1 MAAPPA
7 QQAGSIRGL
16 VMDADFDVPMAAV
29 EVRLVSAESNQATK
43 SDAQGVYTFPEV
55 SPGSYNLIFSKE
67 GYLRTLKTDVLVLA
81 GQVTDTPVSMENEFS
96 DMEGFVVT
104 DMLGG
109 MAGSEQALLQ
119 LRFDSPALLDTIG
132 SDLMSRSGASDAAS
146 ALRLVSGASVA
157 DGKTAVIRG
166 LPDRYV
172 SSQMNGVRLP
182 SADED
187 KRSVELDQFPSAIIE
202 SVQVSKTFTP
212 DQQGDASGGAVNV
225 ELKGLP
231 TEPVL
236 QFGLQSGHNTQ
247 VTNNGKYL
255 SYEGGGVNTW
265 GFDDGG
271 RDIQFENL
279 GGNWDGAAGVSSASA
294 PLDYKLQGAFGDR
307 AEYEDNIFLGG
318 FLSFFYERDSS
329 FSDNG
334 VDDSYWV
341 TEPGGPLVPESKQ
354 GTPGP
359 NPQQSDFKTA
369 LFDITRAAQSV
380 QWGGLASIGVEGEYN
395 SVQLSYLYSHTA
407 EDKAILAEDTRG
419 KAYYFPGYDLNDPM
433 APGNVAGT
441 TDAAPYLRSQTLVYT
456 ERTAGT
462 LQLSGDHTIPIG
474 GNKGGDSFH
483 FLDPKLEWTLSQ
495 SGADLDQPDKRQ
507 FGSQWTPGSFSPG
520 APPFIPPS
528 TNDPFYRPLNPAANF
543 NLGNFQR
550 IWKTIEEDS
559 DQYAVDLKLPYE
571 RSNGAEGYLKFG
583 VFDDRVKRG
592 FDQETF
598 SNFGDSGSSGTLG
611 WDQFWTDVFPS
622 ENHPIFASATDVD
635 YKGKQNLSAWYGMAD
650 FPVTETT
657 KLVGGVRFEDTE
669 ISTVNTP
676 EADAV
681 WYPPGSSTPVT
692 LGPGDGNVDFQQQD
706 MLPSLALIH
715 EWTDSITLR
724 LSYAETVARQTFKE
738 LTPILQQ
745 EFLGGPV
752 FIGRPDL
759 RMSNL
764 ENYDLRLDYK
774 PVQGSLLSV
783 SYFNKQIEDP
793 IEYVQTASTFT
804 YTTPINYP
812 KGELS
817 GVELEVRQDL
827 GLHWDRLGGFAVGA
841 NATFIDSEVQLT
853 PGEIGGFDSI
863 GTPITSRKMVQAPEH
878 LYNLF
883 LTYDAEETGTQLGL
897 FYTVQGDTLV
907 TGAGISDG
915 NFVPSVFATEYDTLN
930 FSVTQALGGP
940 WKLKFQAKNLTNP
953 LIQEVY
959 RSDYTEGDT
968 VHTSYSKGIDYTL
981 AISASFQF

>member
-1 MAAPPA
+1 MGRFG
-7 QQAGSIRGL
+7 QHRRG
-16 VMDADFDVPMAAV
+16 
-29 EVRLVSAESNQATK
+29 
-43 SDAQGVYTFPEV
+43 
-55 SPGSYNLIFSKE
+55 
-67 GYLRTLKTDVLVLA
+67 
-81 GQVTDTPVSMENEFS
+81 
-96 DMEGFVVT
+96 
-104 DMLGG
+104 
-109 MAGSEQALLQ
+109 
-119 LRFDSPALLDTIG
+119 
-132 SDLMSRSGASDAAS
+132 
-146 ALRLVSGASVA
+146 
-157 DGKTAVIRG
+157 
-166 LPDRYV
+166 
-172 SSQMNGVRLP
+172 
-182 SADED
+182 
-187 KRSVELDQFPSAIIE
+187 
-202 SVQVSKTFTP
+202 
-212 DQQGDASGGAVNV
+212 
-225 ELKGLP
+225 
-231 TEPVL
+231 
-236 QFGLQSGHNTQ
+236 
-247 VTNNGKYL
+247 
-255 SYEGGGVNTW
+255 
-265 GFDDGG
+265 
-271 RDIQFENL
+271 
-279 GGNWDGAAGVSSASA
+279 
-294 PLDYKLQGAFGDR
+294 
-307 AEYEDNIFLGG
+307 
-318 FLSFFYERDSS
+318 
-329 FSDNG
+329 
-334 VDDSYWV
+334 
-341 TEPGGPLVPESKQ
+341 
-354 GTPGP
+354 
-359 NPQQSDFKTA
+359 
-369 LFDITRAAQSV
+369 
-380 QWGGLASIGVEGEYN
+380 GEYN

-774 PVQGSLLSV
+774 PVQGNLLSV

-863 GTPITSRKMVQAPEH
+863 GTPITSRK
-878 LYNLF
+878 
-883 LTYDAEETGTQLGL
+883 
-897 FYTVQGDTLV
+897 
-907 TGAGISDG
+907 
-915 NFVPSVFATEYDTLN
+915 
-930 FSVTQALGGP
+930 
-940 WKLKFQAKNLTNP
+940 WCRR
-953 LIQEVY
+953 
-959 RSDYTEGDT
+959 RS
-968 VHTSYSKGIDYTL
+968 TSTTCS
-981 AISASFQF
+981 